1 VLQTIAKSLKSVNS
15 IVFVNGLQVWLK
27 ILDGVNVKG

>member
-15 IVFVNGLQVWLK
+15 IVFVKGLQVWLK